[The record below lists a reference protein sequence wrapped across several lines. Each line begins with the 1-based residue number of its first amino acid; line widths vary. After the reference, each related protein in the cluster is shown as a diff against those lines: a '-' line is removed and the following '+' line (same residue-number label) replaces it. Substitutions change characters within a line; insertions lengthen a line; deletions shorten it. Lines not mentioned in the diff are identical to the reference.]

1 MREKKKNQDCPKFC
15 YRRDK
20 QEGASKEGRDYIT
33 VLYPD
38 FSELPKGW
46 RIQQLMTRNKEQL

>member
-1 MREKKKNQDCPKFC
+1 MKEKKKEKKKNQNQNQDCPKFC

-20 QEGASKEGRDYIT
+20 QEGSSKEGRHCIT
-33 VLYPD
+33 ALHCD

-46 RIQQLMTRNKEQL
+46 QIQ